1 MNSENDEDEYFED
14 DKYVMAPEEKQ
25 EINDHV
31 KKRTYVRRQP
41 KKPQS
46 EAQKKAFEKAR
57 SVLLDNKAR
66 KQNTDLRKPQHVYV
80 KEPTQPK
87 KPQRIAQP
95 KSIVQP
101 RRAAP
106 QPVYDDD
113 YEDDEHEEQFMVSDN
128 NKNYIV
134 RPVVRRS
141 VPVQPSRTVV
151 KKRPIKK
158 ERIENSIDKHK
169 LDNIVEHQINQIQ
182 SHQKVEQPQQSKY
195 VNVYQH
201 KDVIKAQ
208 PVNKRNR
215 SLLDDF

>member
-1 MNSENDEDEYFED
+1 MNSENDEDEYFEE
-14 DKYVMAPEEKQ
+14 DKYVMEPEEKQ
-25 EINDHV
+25 EINDHI
-31 KKRTYVRRQP
+31 KKRTYVRHQP

-57 SVLLDNKAR
+57 AILLDNKSK
-66 KQNTDLRKPQHVYV
+66 KQNTNLRKSTPVYV
-80 KEPTQPK
+80 KESAPVKQ
-87 KPQRIAQP
+87 PQRIAQP
-95 KSIVQP
+95 KAAVRP
-101 RRAAP
+101 RAAAP

-113 YEDDEHEEQFMVSDN
+113 YEDDEQEEQFMVSDK

-141 VPVQPSRTVV
+141 APVQPSRPVV
-151 KKRPIKK
+151 KKKPIKK
-158 ERIENSIDKHK
+158 EYIENNIDKQK

-182 SHQKVEQPQQSKY
+182 SHKKVEQPQQSKY

-201 KDVIKAQ
+201 KDIIKAR